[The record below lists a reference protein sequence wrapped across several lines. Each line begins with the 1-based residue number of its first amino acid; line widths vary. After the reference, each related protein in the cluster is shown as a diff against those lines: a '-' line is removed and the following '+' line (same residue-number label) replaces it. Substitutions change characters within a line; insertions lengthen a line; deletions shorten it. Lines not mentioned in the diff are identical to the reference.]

1 MILPKTELAVKEEK
15 EVEDK
20 GEEEYCA
27 SEEDK
32 GLEVAEQ
39 K

>member
-1 MILPKTELAVKEEK
+1 MILLKTELAVKEEK

-20 GEEEYCA
+20 DEEEYCA

-32 GLEVAEQ
+32 GLEVVEQ
-39 K
+39 T

>member
-27 SEEDK
+27 SEEYK
-32 GLEVAEQ
+32 GLEVVEQ